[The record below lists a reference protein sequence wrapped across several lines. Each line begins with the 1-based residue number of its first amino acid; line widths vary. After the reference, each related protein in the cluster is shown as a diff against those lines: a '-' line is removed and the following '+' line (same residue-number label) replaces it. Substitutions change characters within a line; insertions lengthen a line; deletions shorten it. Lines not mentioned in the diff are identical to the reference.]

1 MVETN
6 SNTKIQM
13 IQTTLNEMQHITD
26 VWNIRTFGFGI
37 CFVFRV
43 SDLEFYG
50 QARGDRAK
58 DGFGLACPV

>member
-1 MVETN
+1 
-6 SNTKIQM
+6 M